1 MNIEDV
7 LLQVIR
13 STEVFSAESA
23 RESIPGSESS
33 ALVPGVSRQRGSW
46 PIFTST
52 HDTPKSQL
60 AGRDTLHHRACCK
73 HTRRLF
79 TYGLSSSIFN
89 GRVEIHVHPWRIT
102 PRFALPSFLSLSLP
116 RVFSLSRTF
125 TLLPSLIIHLVSPDF
140 PLHGSAKK
148 VNDNG
153 YFEAGFVS
161 RQRTMGKWKLELSM
175 WTIYDQGLRSSL

>member
-33 ALVPGVSRQRGSW
+33 TLVPGVSCQRGSW

-52 HDTPKSQL
+52 HDTPKSQF

-73 HTRRLF
+73 HTWRLF
-79 TYGLSSSIFN
+79 TYGLSSFILN
-89 GRVEIHVHPWRIT
+89 GIVEIDVHPWRII
-102 PRFALPSFLSLSLP
+102 PSFYIPSLPPPLPSFSQAFTI
-116 RVFSLSRTF
+116 FS
-125 TLLPSLIIHLVSPDF
+125 PSSIIHLVSLDS
-140 PLHGSAKK
+140 PLHVGAKSK
-148 VNDNG
+148 RQC

-161 RQRTMGKWKLELSM
+161 QRIMRKWKLELSM
-175 WTIYDQGLRSSL
+175 WTIYDQGLSSL